1 MQLKYIFKAA
11 TKALRTNKTRSAL
24 TILGIVIGIASII
37 IMMSIGQGAQNLI
50 VGQIAALGS
59 NNIFIEP
66 GAWDPKSG
74 AMMQQA
80 MEEFEIT
87 TLTEEDAEA
96 LAKDPLLD
104 AVAPM
109 TMGTARAIYGSNDK
123 KVTFMGTTAAA
134 HYIQDIHVSE
144 GREIMDEDVQS
155 MAKVAV
161 LGVKIAKDLF
171 GEEDPIG
178 KKVRIKD
185 VSFRV
190 VGILEEQGTKMFQ
203 NMDEY
208 IYLPLTSAQ
217 KFLLGVDYVR
227 LIIAKTKSEE
237 FIDRAVEN
245 IRLTLRERHK
255 IDNPENDLGKDDFKA
270 MSQVETTEMVGQI
283 TGILTALLSAI
294 AAIALVVGG
303 IGIMNI
309 MLVSVTER
317 TREIGLR
324 KALGATRRDILIQ
337 FLLEAVMLT
346 GAGGALG
353 IAGGAAVS
361 FLAAVGL
368 SQGLGIEW
376 AFNFPVSAMLL
387 GLGVSAAVGLVFGL
401 YPARQAAAK
410 SPIEALR
417 YE

>member
-1 MQLKYIFKAA
+1 MQFKYIFKSSV
-11 TKALRTNKTRSAL
+11 KALKTNKTRSGL

-37 IMMSIGQGAQNLI
+37 IMMSIGQGAQSLI
-50 VGQIAALGS
+50 IGQISAMGS
-59 NNIFIEP
+59 NNIFVEP

-80 MEEFEIT
+80 MEEYEIT

-96 LAKDPLLD
+96 IAKDPLID
-104 AVAPM
+104 AVAPFV
-109 TMGTARAIYGSNDK
+109 MGTGRAIYGSNDK
-123 KVTFMGTTAAA
+123 KVTFMGATAAA
-134 HYIQDIHVSE
+134 HYIQDIHVSA
-144 GREIMDEDVQS
+144 GRELEDEDVKS

-171 GEEDPIG
+171 GEEDPLG
-178 KKVRIKD
+178 KKMRIKD
-185 VSFRV
+185 ISFKV

-227 LIIAKTKSEE
+227 LIIAKTKTEAY
-237 FIDRAVEN
+237 IDRAVEN

-255 IDNPENDLGKDDFKA
+255 IDNPENDLSKDDFKV
-270 MSQVETTEMVGQI
+270 MSQVETTEMVSQI
-283 TGILTALLSAI
+283 TGVLTALLSAI

-324 KALGATRRDILIQ
+324 KALGATRRDILVQ

-346 GAGGALG
+346 GVGGALG
-353 IAGGAAVS
+353 IAGGATVS

-368 SQGLGIEW
+368 SRGLGMDW
-376 AFNFPVSAMLL
+376 AFSFPVSAMLL
-387 GLGVSAAVGLVFGL
+387 GLGVSAFVGLVFGL
-401 YPARQAAAK
+401 YPARQAASK